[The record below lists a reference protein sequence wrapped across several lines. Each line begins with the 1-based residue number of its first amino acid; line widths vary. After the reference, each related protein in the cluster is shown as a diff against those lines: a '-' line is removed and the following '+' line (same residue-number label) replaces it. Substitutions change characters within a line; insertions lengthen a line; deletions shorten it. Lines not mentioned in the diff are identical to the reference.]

1 MKNFGLAMLLV
12 LALAS
17 MAAADAELVSI
28 TGTVVSATDQ
38 VMVLKT
44 ATGDMTFDLDKD
56 TERPGS
62 LPVNSR
68 VTVWYDSDDDPADKV
83 DARRIVMAP
92 AAPAPTPAPATPPA
106 PAPSTSYQS
115 QSTTTTTTTI
125 KSDETDYER
134 EELPQTAGP
143 LPLLLGAGLLAV
155 AGGALLRKR

>member
-1 MKNFGLAMLLV
+1 MKNFGLSMLLV

-28 TGTVVSATDQ
+28 TGTVISATDQ

-44 ATGDMTFDLDKD
+44 ATGELTFDIDKD

-68 VTVWYDSDDDPADKV
+68 VTVWYDSDDKPEDKM
-83 DARRIVMAP
+83 DARRITMAP
-92 AAPAPTPAPATPPA
+92 AAPAPAPVTPA
-106 PAPSTSYQS
+106 PAPSTTSY
-115 QSTTTTTTTI
+115 TTPPATTTTTTI
-125 KSDETDYER
+125 KSDDTDYDK

-143 LPLLLGAGLLAV
+143 LPLILGAGLLALG
-155 AGGALLRKR
+155 GGALLKKR

>member
-1 MKNFGLAMLLV
+1 
-12 LALAS
+12 
-17 MAAADAELVSI
+17 
-28 TGTVVSATDQ
+28 
-38 VMVLKT
+38 
-44 ATGDMTFDLDKD
+44 
-56 TERPGS
+56 
-62 LPVNSR
+62 

>member
-1 MKNFGLAMLLV
+1 MKNFGLSMLLV

-44 ATGDMTFDLDKD
+44 ATGQMTFDIDKD
-56 TERPGS
+56 TERPGG

-83 DARRIVMAP
+83 DARRITMAP
-92 AAPAPTPAPATPPA
+92 AAPAPAPTTGCDTAVLGAELLSRRRRRPRRRPPML
-106 PAPSTSYQS
+106 
-115 QSTTTTTTTI
+115 TTTTGRNFRRRPAR
-125 KSDETDYER
+125 SR
-134 EELPQTAGP
+134 
-143 LPLLLGAGLLAV
+143 
-155 AGGALLRKR
+155 

>member
-1 MKNFGLAMLLV
+1 MKNFGLSMLLV

-44 ATGDMTFDLDKD
+44 ATGDMTFDIDKD

-62 LPVNSR
+62 LPVNGR

-92 AAPAPTPAPATPPA
+92 AAPAPSPTPAA
-106 PAPSTSYQS
+106 PAPTPSTTTYQS
-115 QSTTTTTTTI
+115 QTTTTTTT
-125 KSDETDYER
+125 SGTDYDR

-143 LPLLLGAGLLAV
+143 LPLLLGAGLLAF
-155 AGGALLRKR
+155 AGGTLLKKR

>member
-44 ATGDMTFDLDKD
+44 ATGDMTFDIDKD

-92 AAPAPTPAPATPPA
+92 AAPTPAPAPVT
-106 PAPSTSYQS
+106 PAPSTPSYQP
-115 QSTTTTTTTI
+115 QSTTTTTTTTRTT
-125 KSDETDYER
+125 DTDYER

-143 LPLLLGAGLLAV
+143 LPLLLGAGLLAIG
-155 AGGALLRKR
+155 GGAALLKKR

>member
-1 MKNFGLAMLLV
+1 MKNFGLSMLLV

-44 ATGDMTFDLDKD
+44 ATGDMTFDIDKD

-62 LPVNSR
+62 LPINSR

-92 AAPAPTPAPATPPA
+92 AAPVPTPAAPATP
-106 PAPSTSYQS
+106 APSTTSYQS

-125 KSDETDYER
+125 KGDDTDYER

-143 LPLLLGAGLLAV
+143 LPLLLGAGLLAM
-155 AGGALLRKR
+155 AGGALLRKRS

>member
-1 MKNFGLAMLLV
+1 MKNFGLSMLLV

-44 ATGDMTFDLDKD
+44 ATGDMTFDIDKD

-83 DARRIVMAP
+83 DARRITMAP
-92 AAPAPTPAPATPPA
+92 AAPAPTPSTPA
-106 PAPSTSYQS
+106 PAPSTTSYQS

-125 KSDETDYER
+125 SGDDDYER

-143 LPLLLGAGLLAV
+143 LPLLLGAGLLAIG
-155 AGGALLRKR
+155 GGALLRKR